1 MPNKIDDSF
10 QVQLKQSG
18 EIGEVV
24 GVFRSIVHVSGL
36 PSAHVGEEILFE
48 NSEKG
53 QVLALQKDYCEVLLF
68 SRVNLRIGTKATR
81 SGQYPNIA
89 LGKELLGKVL
99 DASGKTAR
107 ELKSAPKEETR
118 RIDIK
123 PRGLEGRA
131 SVNTPFETGYAIV
144 DMLVPLGVG
153 QRELVIGD
161 KQTGKTSFL
170 QGVMQYQAS
179 RGTICIYALIGKRN
193 IDLAQLVE
201 YCKIASISDKCIII
215 YSTASDSAGMIFLTP
230 YTAMTIA
237 EYFRDQGHEVL
248 LILDDL
254 TTHAQYYREI
264 SLQAKRFPG
273 RSSYPGDIFYIHSK
287 LLERAGSFEKGKITC
302 LPTAE
307 TVAGDLSGYIQTN
320 LMAITDGHI
329 FFDIEA
335 FNQGRRPAVNPYL
348 SVTRVGQQA
357 QSQLLRDVSHQLS
370 SFLFRYESLRD
381 LSHFGSEFEDRVSKD
396 LRLGERIFIF
406 FNQTTGFLIPINVS
420 ILLIGALWSG
430 YWANEIDEKI
440 VTEVKRITLAYFENE
455 AFRTT
460 CDQVVSQSQTFE
472 AVVKV
477 LTDNQ
482 NFFHI

>member
-1 MPNKIDDSF
+1 
-10 QVQLKQSG
+10 V
-18 EIGEVV
+18 
-24 GVFRSIVHVSGL
+24 
-36 PSAHVGEEILFE
+36 
-48 NSEKG
+48 
-53 QVLALQKDYCEVLLF
+53 
-68 SRVNLRIGTKATR
+68 
-81 SGQYPNIA
+81 A

-107 ELKSAPKEETR
+107 ELKSVPKEEVR
-118 RIDIK
+118 RIDVK

-170 QGVMQYQAS
+170 QGVMQYQAA

-193 IDLAQLVE
+193 IDLASLVE
-201 YCKIASISDKCIII
+201 YCKITGIAEKCIII

-237 EYFRDQGHEVL
+237 EYFRDLGHEVL

-302 LPTAE
+302 LPAAE

-381 LSHFGSEFEDRVSKD
+381 LSHFGSEFEERVSKD

-406 FNQTTGFLIPINVS
+406 FNQTTGFLIPINIS
-420 ILLIGALWSG
+420 ILLIAALWSG
-430 YWANEIDEKI
+430 YWVNEIDEKI
-440 VTEVKRITLAYFENE
+440 TTEVKRITLAYFEIE
-455 AFRTT
+455 TFRTM
-460 CDQVVSQSQTFE
+460 CDQVIAGSQTFE
-472 AVVKV
+472 SVVNTLK
-477 LTDNQ
+477 DNQ
-482 NFFHI
+482 NFFHV